1 MAAIGEISRQ
11 AVESTAV
18 VRQAVAETNGSS
30 AEMLRLAAA
39 ANRVGDVVNLISR
52 IAAQTNLLALN
63 ATIEAARAGE
73 AGRGF
78 AVVAQ
83 EVKSLA
89 TQTGKATQDIAEQI
103 SEIQAATDQSVASID
118 KIKRKIA
125 EVEQISAT
133 ITNAVHTQ
141 DAATKDIARS
151 VRSAADSAN
160 TMSVHAGQVASAM
173 AKTGAGVEAMVVAGA
188 GSRRDDANNA
198 RAYGRAG
205 EEFRGVGA
213 GFPSPVYGR
222 RWLREAESDEGRRD
236 LAETSPEPS
245 SDPATPGHLLPQVG
259 EGFAPGATPIPCSRA
274 SRLRFSPISIGR

>member
-1 MAAIGEISRQ
+1 
-11 AVESTAV
+11 VESAERTDTIVLALAEGAQKIGAV
-18 VRQAVAETNGSS
+18 VK
-30 AEMLRLAAA
+30 
-39 ANRVGDVVNLISR
+39 LIQD
-52 IAAQTNLLALN
+52 IAGQTNLLALN

-173 AKTGAGVEAMVVAGA
+173 AKTGAGVEAMVALAREVDEMTRTMHAHTDELAKSLAG
-188 GSRRDDANNA
+188 
-198 RAYGRAG
+198 
-205 EEFRGVGA
+205 
-213 GFPSPVYGR
+213 
-222 RWLREAESDEGRRD
+222 
-236 LAETSPEPS
+236 
-245 SDPATPGHLLPQVG
+245 
-259 EGFAPGATPIPCSRA
+259 
-274 SRLRFSPISIGR
+274 

>member
-1 MAAIGEISRQ
+1 
-11 AVESTAV
+11 
-18 VRQAVAETNGSS
+18 VRQAVSETNGSS

-125 EVEQISAT
+125 KKI
-133 ITNAVHTQ
+133 
-141 DAATKDIARS
+141 K
-151 VRSAADSAN
+151 
-160 TMSVHAGQVASAM
+160 
-173 AKTGAGVEAMVVAGA
+173 K
-188 GSRRDDANNA
+188 
-198 RAYGRAG
+198 
-205 EEFRGVGA
+205 
-213 GFPSPVYGR
+213 
-222 RWLREAESDEGRRD
+222 
-236 LAETSPEPS
+236 
-245 SDPATPGHLLPQVG
+245 
-259 EGFAPGATPIPCSRA
+259 
-274 SRLRFSPISIGR
+274 